1 MSNLIN
7 FVRDGGIIMYPLLF
21 LSLCAICVIVERLL
35 AFRALGNIPSGLL
48 KQVIDL
54 ARAGKFAQAIKLC
67 DDTPGPLAAALGTVL
82 KHRDRPISVA
92 ERQVED
98 IGQDY
103 FIRLERLLPFLDTTT
118 TISPLLGL
126 LGTIVGM
133 IGTFNA
139 IAIQQQTKGNS
150 DAVLAGVG
158 EALYATATGITI
170 AVVCFVAYNYFAS
183 RLRTVT
189 SETEQGATKL
199 INALVDMRAGFFPGQ
214 EAMEAQNGIQMPGV
228 ASQHAVTNG
237 QSTEA
242 RNAVQTAPRA

>member
-1 MSNLIN
+1 MSTLIN

-21 LSLCAICVIVERLL
+21 LSLCAIAVIVERII
-35 AFRALGNIPSGLL
+35 AFRSLGHVAPGLL

-54 ARAGKFAQAIKLC
+54 SRANKFAQAIKLC
-67 DDTPGPLAAALGTVL
+67 DDTRGPLAASLSAIL

-98 IGQDY
+98 VGQEY

-139 IAIQQQTKGNS
+139 IAIQQQNKGNS

-170 AVVCFVAYNYFAS
+170 AVVCFVAYNYFAA

-199 INALVDMRAGFFPGQ
+199 INALVDMRAGFFPG
-214 EAMEAQNGIQMPGV
+214 EDAQNGIQLPGV
-228 ASQHAVTNG
+228 ADGHAITNG

-242 RNAVQTAPRA
+242 EYAVQTAPRA

>member
-1 MSNLIN
+1 MSTLFN
-7 FVRDGGIIMYPLLF
+7 FVRDGGIIMVPLLL
-21 LSLCAICVIVERLL
+21 LSLGAIAVIVERII
-35 AFRALGNIPSGLL
+35 AFSSLGHVAPGLL

-54 ARAGKFAQAIKLC
+54 SRGNKFAQAIKLC
-67 DDTPGPLAAALGTVL
+67 DDTRGPLAAALSAVL

-183 RLRTVT
+183 RLRTIT

-199 INALVDMRAGFFPGQ
+199 INALVDMRAGFFP
-214 EAMEAQNGIQMPGV
+214 EHDAQSPAV
-228 ASQHAVTNG
+228 AASRAGTNG

-242 RNAVQTAPRA
+242 EYAVQTAPRA

>member
-7 FVRDGGIIMYPLLF
+7 FIQGGGIIMYPLLL
-21 LSLCAICVIVERLL
+21 LSLGAIAVIVERLL
-35 AFRALGNIPSGLL
+35 AFNALGHTAPGLL
-48 KQVIDL
+48 KRVIDL
-54 ARAGKFAQAIKLC
+54 ARANKFADAIQLC
-67 DDTPGPLAAALGTVL
+67 DDTRGPLAASLGAIL
-82 KHRDRPISVA
+82 RHRDRPIAVA

-98 IGQDY
+98 VGQEY

-139 IAIQQQTKGNS
+139 IAVQQQTKGNS
-150 DAVLAGVG
+150 DAVLSGVG

-183 RLRTVT
+183 RLRTIT

-199 INALVDMRAGFFPGQ
+199 INALVDMRAGFFPMQ
-214 EAMEAQNGIQMPGV
+214 DASEGISMPAI
-228 ASQHAVTNG
+228 ASQHPTTNG

-242 RNAVQTAPRA
+242 EYAVQTAPRA

>member
-1 MSNLIN
+1 MSNLIH
-7 FVRDGGIIMYPLLF
+7 FIQGGGIIMYPLLL
-21 LSLCAICVIVERLL
+21 LSLGAIAVIIERII
-35 AFRALGNIPSGLL
+35 AFNALGHTPSTLL

-54 ARAGKFAQAIKLC
+54 SRQNKFAQAIKLC
-67 DDTPGPLAAALGTVL
+67 EDTRGPLAAALGAIL
-82 KHRDRPISVA
+82 KHRDRPIAVA

-98 IGQDY
+98 VGQEY

-158 EALYATATGITI
+158 EALYATATGILI

-199 INALVDMRAGFFPGQ
+199 INALVDMRAGFFPG
-214 EAMEAQNGIQMPGV
+214 ADAPAGMALPDV
-228 ASQHAVTNG
+228 AANHAVTNG

-242 RNAVQTAPRA
+242 EYAVQTAPRA

>member
-1 MSNLIN
+1 MSNLFN
-7 FVRDGGIIMYPLLF
+7 FVRDGGIIMYPLLL
-21 LSLCAICVIVERLL
+21 LSLGAIAVIIERLL
-35 AFRALGNIPSGLL
+35 AFRALGHTAPSLL
-48 KQVIDL
+48 KQVTDL
-54 ARAGKFAQAIKLC
+54 ACQNKFAQAIQLC
-67 DDTPGPLAAALGTVL
+67 DDTPGPLAASLAAIL
-82 KHRDRPISVA
+82 KHRDRPMSVA

-98 IGQDY
+98 VGQEY

-183 RLRTVT
+183 RLRTIT

-199 INALVDMRAGFFPGQ
+199 INALVDMRAGFFPG
-214 EAMEAQNGIQMPGV
+214 EDAQTSIQMPAV
-228 ASQHAVTNG
+228 SPQHAITNG

-242 RNAVQTAPRA
+242 EYAVQTAPRA

>member
-1 MSNLIN
+1 MSNLIQ
-7 FVRDGGIIMYPLLF
+7 FVRDGGIIMWPLLA
-21 LSLCAICVIVERLL
+21 LSLGAIAVIVERIL
-35 AFRALGNIPSGLL
+35 AFRAWGHVAPGLL
-48 KQVIDL
+48 RQVIDL
-54 ARAGKFAQAIKLC
+54 ARAHKFTDAVQLC
-67 DDTPGPLAAALGTVL
+67 DQTRGPLAASLGAIL
-82 KHRDRPISVA
+82 RHRDRPISVA

-139 IAIQQQTKGNS
+139 IAIQQQSQGNS

-170 AVVCFVAYNYFAS
+170 AVVCFVAYNGFAA
-183 RLRTVT
+183 RLRTIT

-199 INALVDMRAGFFPGQ
+199 INALVDMRAGFFPGEDAQ
-214 EAMEAQNGIQMPGV
+214 SGIQLPDVAASHAGTNGRSMEAQN
-228 ASQHAVTNG
+228 
-237 QSTEA
+237 
-242 RNAVQTAPRA
+242 AVQKAPRA